1 MEKSPRFNFPPESY
15 SAVYTGDDGAT
26 SANQVE
32 TNSKSPSCQT
42 CESPSVGSPAT
53 SIATPPSSLFNCFQC
68 PFRNDIRVVPK
79 GKRTAEKVAVPTKE
93 EERWRG
99 KDEGVLLFKR
109 WRRAPAS
116 AEPAPVPAAAPSAPA
131 TAQPSELL
139 KFLAIN
145 ALELSAPASD
155 ALLKSRSSEWFQ
167 LSGHP
172 GSLAPAGPGT
182 VWKRRA
188 AGDHPAHNPERDA
201 YEALAACPH
210 MRSAI
215 PRYYRELEYSGE
227 RFIELQDL
235 LHGFRDPH
243 VMDIKMGTRTFLEDE
258 VSNARARTDLYEK
271 MVRLDPNAPT
281 EAEHVSRAVT
291 KLRYMQFR
299 EQRSSSAQQGFRIEA
314 VKLPGQPPLTDLQ
327 KVREPQQLTATVAR
341 FLGNDE
347 HARKA
352 IATRLRE
359 IRELFEQSEYFKTHE
374 IVGSSIFIIYDDERV
389 GAWLIDFAKTRRV
402 PEGTQVDH
410 RSPWKQGNHE
420 EGFLFGL
427 DRLINTI
434 ETAKLP
440 QSDEASKEPDVS
452 R

>member
-1 MEKSPRFNFPPESY
+1 MSGTGVASRGAETVSLPADLPVRLYMRALRQYQKLIDLKRFSQEKVAAGKDEERWRSKNE
-15 SAVYTGDDGAT
+15 GA
-26 SANQVE
+26 
-32 TNSKSPSCQT
+32 
-42 CESPSVGSPAT
+42 
-53 SIATPPSSLFNCFQC
+53 LF
-68 PFRNDIRVVPK
+68 RRW
-79 GKRTAEKVAVPTKE
+79 KRTTSSESNAPAVAVPTT
-93 EERWRG
+93 
-99 KDEGVLLFKR
+99 
-109 WRRAPAS
+109 
-116 AEPAPVPAAAPSAPA
+116 PVS
-131 TAQPSELL
+131 QPSELL

-201 YEALAACPH
+201 YEALAACPQ

-215 PRYYRELEYSGE
+215 PRYYRELEYGGE
-227 RFIELQDL
+227 HFIELQDL

-243 VMDIKMGTRTFLEDE
+243 VMDVKMGTRTFLEDE
-258 VSNARARTDLYEK
+258 VSNARARHDLYEK

-281 EAEHVSRAVT
+281 EAEHAARAVT

-299 EQRSSSAQQGFRIEA
+299 EQCSSSAEQGFRIEA

-327 KVREPQQLTATVAR
+327 RVREPKQLTATIAR
-341 FLGNDE
+341 FLGNDDR
-347 HARKA
+347 ARRA
-352 IATRLRE
+352 IAARLRE
-359 IRELFEQSEYFKTHE
+359 IKSSFEKSDFFKKHE

-389 GAWLIDFAKTRRV
+389 GAWLIDFGKTRRV
-402 PEGTQVDH
+402 PDDIKITH
-410 RSPWKQGNHE
+410 RECWQQGNHE
-420 EGFLFGL
+420 EGFLYGL

-434 ETAKLP
+434 ETATL
-440 QSDEASKEPDVS
+440 SEATTEPDVS

>member
-1 MEKSPRFNFPPESY
+1 MNGPGVATRGGSVLAADLPVRLYMRALRQYQKLVDLKRF
-15 SAVYTGDDGAT
+15 A
-26 SANQVE
+26 
-32 TNSKSPSCQT
+32 SK
-42 CESPSVGSPAT
+42 
-53 SIATPPSSLFNCFQC
+53 
-68 PFRNDIRVVPK
+68 
-79 GKRTAEKVAVPTKE
+79 EKVASGKD

-99 KDEGVLLFKR
+99 KEDGALFKR
-109 WRRAPAS
+109 WRRHAPS
-116 AEPAPVPAAAPSAPA
+116 ETSPVSAPVSPTS
-131 TAQPSELL
+131 QPTDLL

-155 ALLKSRSSEWFQ
+155 ALLKTRSSEWFQ

-182 VWKRRA
+182 VWKRRSP
-188 AGDHPAHNPERDA
+188 GDHPSHNPERDA
-201 YEALAACPH
+201 YVALASCPH

-215 PRYYRELEYSGE
+215 PRYYRELEYGGE
-227 RFIELQDL
+227 HFIELQDL

-258 VSNARARTDLYEK
+258 VSNARARVDLYDK

-281 EAEHVSRAVT
+281 EAEHEARAVT

-299 EQRSSSAQQGFRIEA
+299 EQCSSSAEQGYRIEA

-341 FLGNDE
+341 FFGHDE
-347 HARKA
+347 RARRA
-352 IATRLRE
+352 IASRLRD
-359 IRELFEQSEYFKTHE
+359 IRELFENSEFFRSHE
-374 IVGSSIFIIYDDERV
+374 IVGSSIFIIYDDESV
-389 GAWLIDFAKTRRV
+389 GAWLIDFAKTRRL
-402 PEGTQVDH
+402 PEGVSVTH
-410 RSPWKQGNHE
+410 RKPWEQGNHE
-420 EGFLFGL
+420 EGFLYGL
-427 DRLINTI
+427 DRLIETI

-440 QSDEASKEPDVS
+440 EVCVEPDVS

>member
-1 MEKSPRFNFPPESY
+1 ML
-15 SAVYTGDDGAT
+15 
-26 SANQVE
+26 Q
-32 TNSKSPSCQT
+32 
-42 CESPSVGSPAT
+42 
-53 SIATPPSSLFNCFQC
+53 
-68 PFRNDIRVVPK
+68 
-79 GKRTAEKVAVPTKE
+79 
-93 EERWRG
+93 
-99 KDEGVLLFKR
+99 
-109 WRRAPAS
+109 
-116 AEPAPVPAAAPSAPA
+116 
-131 TAQPSELL
+131 
-139 KFLAIN
+139 N

-188 AGDHPAHNPERDA
+188 PGDHPGHNPERDA
-201 YEALAACPH
+201 YVALDACPH

-215 PRYYRELEYSGE
+215 PQYYRELEYSGE

-271 MVRLDPNAPT
+271 MVRLDPKAPT
-281 EAEHVSRAVT
+281 EAEHAARAVT

-299 EQRSSSAQQGFRIEA
+299 EQRSSSAEQGFRIEA
-314 VKLPGQPPLTDLQ
+314 VKMPGQPPLTDLQ
-327 KVREPQQLTATVAR
+327 KVREPQQIAATVAR

-347 HARKA
+347 RARKQISA
-352 IATRLRE
+352 RLRE
-359 IRELFEQSEYFKTHE
+359 IRDLFERSEFFKTHE
-374 IVGSSIFIIYDDERV
+374 IVGSSIFIIYDDEKV

-402 PEGTQVDH
+402 PQGAQVNH

-427 DRLINTI
+427 DRLIHTI
-434 ETAKLP
+434 ETATLAP
-440 QSDEASKEPDVS
+440 QGDEAGTEPDVS

>member
-1 MEKSPRFNFPPESY
+1 MMSPPQFSFPPESY
-15 SAVYTGDDGAT
+15 SAVYTGDDNATGANAYHCVIPART
-26 SANQVE
+26 PRPTRHLRNSSAVF
-32 TNSKSPSCQT
+32 
-42 CESPSVGSPAT
+42 
-53 SIATPPSSLFNCFQC
+53 IAWCVRK
-68 PFRNDIRVVPK
+68 FRNGFRDFRK
-79 GKRTAEKVAVPTKE
+79 ENHATERKVAVPGKE
-93 EERWRG
+93 DERWR
-99 KDEGVLLFKR
+99 KDEGALLFKR
-109 WRRAPAS
+109 WRRAPAPS
-116 AEPAPVPAAAPSAPA
+116 EPAATQAPA
-131 TAQPSELL
+131 QAAQPSELL

-188 AGDHPAHNPERDA
+188 PGDHPGHNPERDA

-210 MRSAI
+210 MRTAI
-215 PRYYRELEYSGE
+215 PLYYRELEYSGE

-271 MVRLDPNAPT
+271 MVRLDPKAPT
-281 EAEHVSRAVT
+281 EAEHAARAVT

-299 EQRSSSAQQGFRIEA
+299 EQRSSSAEQGFRIEA

-327 KVREPQQLTATVAR
+327 KVREPQQLAATVAR
-341 FLGNDE
+341 FLGNDDR
-347 HARKA
+347 ARTA
-352 IATRLRE
+352 IAARLRE
-359 IRELFEQSEYFKTHE
+359 IRDLFERSEYFKTHE

-389 GAWLIDFAKTRRV
+389 GAWLIDFAKTRKV
-402 PEGTQVDH
+402 PDGTEVNH
-410 RSPWKQGNHE
+410 RSAWQQGNHE
-420 EGFLFGL
+420 EGFLYGL
-427 DRLINTI
+427 DRLIDTI
-434 ETAKLP
+434 ETAKLSP
-440 QSDEASKEPDVS
+440 QSDETVTEPDVS

>member
-1 MEKSPRFNFPPESY
+1 MPLKFSFPPESY
-15 SAVYTGDDGAT
+15 SAVYNGDGTTG
-26 SANQVE
+26 SANA
-32 TNSKSPSCQT
+32 NCKS
-42 CESPSVGSPAT
+42 CEAWEGSASPPASPEVDH
-53 SIATPPSSLFNCFQC
+53 SLFSCFHC
-68 PFRNDIRVVPK
+68 AFRTNIRVIPK
-79 GKRTAEKVAVPTKE
+79 EKHKKKQAYVLNKVAVPGKE
-93 EERWRG
+93 EERWRS
-99 KDEGVLLFKR
+99 KDEGVLFKR
-109 WRRAPAS
+109 WRRNA
-116 AEPAPVPAAAPSAPA
+116 VPAESTPPTSAPSS
-131 TAQPSELL
+131 AQPSELL

-167 LSGHP
+167 LAGHP

-188 AGDHPAHNPERDA
+188 AGDHPAHNPERDT

-210 MRSAI
+210 MRGVI

-235 LHGFRDPH
+235 LHGFRNPH
-243 VMDIKMGTRTFLEDE
+243 VMDVKMGTRTFLEDE
-258 VSNARARTDLYEK
+258 VSNAHARSDLYEK

-281 EAEHVSRAVT
+281 ECEHAARAVT

-299 EQRSSSAQQGFRIEA
+299 EQQSSSAEQGFRIEA

-327 KVREPQQLTATVAR
+327 KVREPKQLAATVAR
-341 FLGNDE
+341 FLGKDE
-347 HARKA
+347 RARRA

-359 IRELFEQSEYFKTHE
+359 IRDLFERSEFFKSHE

-389 GAWLIDFAKTRRV
+389 GAWLIDFAKTRRL
-402 PEGTQVDH
+402 PEGSQVNH
-410 RSPWKQGNHE
+410 RAPWQQGNHE
-420 EGFLFGL
+420 EGFLYGL
-427 DRLINTI
+427 DRLIHTI

-440 QSDEASKEPDVS
+440 AQSEEAATEPDVS

>member
-1 MEKSPRFNFPPESY
+1 MSGTGVKSRGAETVSLPTDLPVRLYMRALRQYQKLIDLKRFS
-15 SAVYTGDDGAT
+15 
-26 SANQVE
+26 Q
-32 TNSKSPSCQT
+32 
-42 CESPSVGSPAT
+42 
-53 SIATPPSSLFNCFQC
+53 
-68 PFRNDIRVVPK
+68 
-79 GKRTAEKVAVPTKE
+79 EKVAA
-93 EERWRG
+93 G
-99 KDEGVLLFKR
+99 KDEDRWRSKNEGALFKR
-109 WRRAPAS
+109 WKRTTSSVETTPAAPA
-116 AEPAPVPAAAPSAPA
+116 PTTPSS
-131 TAQPSELL
+131 QPSDLL

-215 PRYYRELEYSGE
+215 PRFYRELEYGGE
-227 RFIELQDL
+227 HFIELQDL

-258 VSNARARTDLYEK
+258 VSNARARSDLYEK

-281 EAEHVSRAVT
+281 EAEHVARAVT

-299 EQRSSSAQQGFRIEA
+299 EQCSSSAEQGFRIEA

-327 KVREPQQLTATVAR
+327 KVKEPKQLTAAVAR
-341 FLGNDE
+341 FFGNDE
-347 HARKA
+347 RARHA

-359 IRELFEQSEYFKTHE
+359 IRSLFEKSDFFRTHE

-402 PEGTQVDH
+402 PNEIKVTH
-410 RSPWKQGNHE
+410 REPWQQGNHE
-420 EGFLFGL
+420 EGFLYGL

-434 ETAKLP
+434 ETARL
-440 QSDEASKEPDVS
+440 SEAMTEPDVS